1 MKTENQV
8 NLENAWKNASSFNKQ
23 LQLNL
28 QELSDKSNY
37 PKHWNILL
45 TFIDL
50 IKPNSILDIGCGAG
64 SLFAL
69 LKKEHP
75 SIGYFGLDF
84 SLNAISIAKKNWR
97 SKNFEVGDLFELSS
111 EYVSSYDLVH
121 LGALL
126 DVLPNGDEALD
137 KILKLNIKNLI
148 IGRMELTQNPSYY
161 KEYVA
166 YEEIKTCQFFHNK
179 QEFINKCSIKKY
191 EVYQIE
197 NNFYLKKS

>member
-1 MKTENQV
+1 MKTENQA

-137 KILKLNIKNLI
+137 KISKLKIRIPK
-148 IGRMELTQNPSYY
+148 
-161 KEYVA
+161 
-166 YEEIKTCQFFHNK
+166 
-179 QEFINKCSIKKY
+179 
-191 EVYQIE
+191 
-197 NNFYLKKS
+197 